1 MKMFGYT
8 GNMLYVDL
16 SIGRSKIERGNE
28 ALYKKYLG
36 GVGLATRLLYDLT
49 PPKLD
54 PLSPDNVLVFALGA
68 FAGTTV
74 PTGSK
79 HGIAA
84 KSPLTGFIGDSL
96 ASSFWSQ
103 ALRRAGYDVVVV
115 KGRAEK
121 PVYLFIDD
129 NIVQFRDAKHL
140 WGKGCLETDSLIK
153 EEIGDEIVSVSA
165 IGPAGENLVRFACI
179 TNDRTRQ
186 AGRTG
191 LGAVMGSKNLKAIA
205 VRGTKAVQVA
215 KLDEVMELCLDL
227 YEKCQGTATEKYRIL
242 GTPSNVLVLNRLAAL
257 PTKNWQQATFEA
269 AEKVSGEYML
279 EHYVSRIAACSSCPI
294 ACEHICTVKEGP
306 YAGSVAPIDYES
318 LYALG
323 PDCYIDY
330 FPAIIKA
337 AELCDHYG
345 MDTISTGGVIAWAM
359 ECFEKGLLDKN
370 DLDGLELNF
379 GNHDAYIQVIH
390 KIARR
395 EGIGKLLAE
404 GVKRA
409 SETLGKGSEQFAM
422 HIKGLEL
429 PGYDARGLKTT
440 ALGFAIAT
448 RGGCHNRSPS
458 YELDVKG
465 KVDRF
470 KVAKGQGR
478 LAMEQEDFAA
488 LFDSLILCKFIRGV
502 FKDFYAEAS
511 KLYTLVTGIEM
522 TPLEL
527 KKTGERICNLKKIF
541 NIREG
546 WTKKDD
552 CLPPRVMKDPIPFG
566 VAKGSY
572 VTEEEFNFLL
582 NDYYEARGWDDRGI
596 PTKQK
601 LIELELEDL
610 GEDIGVH

>member
-1 MKMFGYT
+1 MFGYT
-8 GNMLYVDL
+8 GNVLYVDL
-16 SIGRSKIERGNE
+16 TVGKSKVEHISEE
-28 ALYKKYLG
+28 LCKKYLG
-36 GVGLATRLLYDLT
+36 GVGLATRLLYDLN
-49 PPKLD
+49 PPNVD
-54 PLSPDNVLVFALGA
+54 PLSPDNTLVFALGA
-68 FAGTTV
+68 FAGTVV

-103 ALRRAGYDVVVV
+103 ALRRAGYDAVAI
-115 KGRAEK
+115 KGRAEN
-121 PVYLFIDD
+121 PTYLFIDD

-140 WGKGCLETDSLIK
+140 WGKGCLETDNLVK
-153 EEIGDEIVSVSA
+153 EEIGDETTSVSS
-165 IGPAGENLVRFACI
+165 IGPAGETLVRFACI

-191 LGAVMGSKNLKAIA
+191 LGAVMGSKNLKAVA

-215 KLDEVMELCLDL
+215 KLDEIMELCLDL

-279 EHYVSRIAACSSCPI
+279 EHYVSRISACSSCPI
-294 ACEHICTVKEGP
+294 ACEHICTVKDGP

-359 ECFEKGLLDKN
+359 ECYEKGLFHKN

-379 GNHDAYIQVIH
+379 GNHEAYVQLIH
-390 KIARR
+390 QIALRK
-395 EGIGKLLAE
+395 GIGNLLAE

-409 SETLGKGSEQFAM
+409 SEKLGKGSEEFAM

-429 PGYDARGLKTT
+429 PGYDIRGLKTT
-440 ALGFAIAT
+440 ALGLAIAT

-458 YELDVKG
+458 YEPDVKG

-470 KVAKGQGR
+470 KAVKGQGK

-488 LFDSLILCKFIRGV
+488 IFDSLILCKFIRGV

-511 KLYTLVTGIEM
+511 KLYTLTTGIEI
-522 TPLEL
+522 TAQEL

-546 WTKKDD
+546 WTRKDD
-552 CLPPRVMKDPIPFG
+552 HLPQRVMKDPIPYG
-566 VAKGSY
+566 VAKGAF
-572 VTEEEFNFLL
+572 VTEAEFDFLL
-582 NDYYEARGWDDRGI
+582 SDYYEARGWDEHGI
-596 PTKQK
+596 PSKQK

-610 GEDIGVH
+610 AKDIEVR